1 MQTLKLY
8 WPPKLQKIINCA
20 RKEAEVETI
29 RSPKTEKTL
38 KINLE
43 NKNIT
48 IFIAKPSYV
57 HFMIKDNAKN
67 TLLNATSPMDSKN

>member
-29 RSPKTEKTL
+29 RSPKTEKTP

-48 IFIAKPSYV
+48 TFIVKLSYA
-57 HFMIKDNAKN
+57 HFMIKDNAKS
-67 TLLNATSPMDSKN
+67 TLLNATLHMALKN